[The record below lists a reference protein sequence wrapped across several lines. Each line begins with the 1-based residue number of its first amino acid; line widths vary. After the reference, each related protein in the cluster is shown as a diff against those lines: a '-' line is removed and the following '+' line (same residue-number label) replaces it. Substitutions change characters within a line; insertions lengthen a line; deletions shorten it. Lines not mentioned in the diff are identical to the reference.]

1 MERQEARLFER
12 EARVSEIPAPRL
24 VSVKRATGMERQEAR
39 LFEREARVSEIPAEC
54 RERVAKQ
61 A

>member
-1 MERQEARLFER
+1 MPKARERKEEGGGKDW
-12 EARVSEIPAPRL
+12 PRL
-24 VSVKRATGMERQEAR
+24 VSVKRATGMKRQEAR

-61 A
+61 AQP